1 MTAPDSGAT
10 DAEIEALEQT
20 ISDLEKQVQV
30 LEDDVTDA
38 QRERDLVHNE
48 NKVSENDI
56 LIYRPCVWFVRN
68 HSDEKWMLYNRNT
81 VKTCR
86 LHLNLWWS

>member
-48 NKVSENDI
+48 NKVSENDT
-56 LIYRPCVWFVRN
+56 LFYRPCVVFVCN
-68 HSDEKWMLYNRNT
+68 HSEEK
-81 VKTCR
+81 
-86 LHLNLWWS
+86 